1 MTMKPDIK
9 AAWLRDLRSGNY
21 EQGRENLEDRAN
33 HYCCLGVLGIC
44 TLARHRTEVEA
55 SDSAELNPEILDEV
69 GLRNEDQAH
78 LINMNDGLEEYKGK
92 PQSFLEIATWIEAN
106 L

>member
-1 MTMKPDIK
+1 MTINPSIK

-21 EQGRENLEDRAN
+21 EQGRRDLQVHQDL
-33 HYCCLGVLGIC
+33 YCCLGVLGIC
-44 TLARHRTEVEA
+44 TLKRDRTEVEA
-55 SDSAELNPEILDEV
+55 SDSAELSAEVLDEV
-69 GLRNEDQAH
+69 GMTHSEQSH
-78 LINMNDGLEEYKGK
+78 LINMNDGLNEYSGR